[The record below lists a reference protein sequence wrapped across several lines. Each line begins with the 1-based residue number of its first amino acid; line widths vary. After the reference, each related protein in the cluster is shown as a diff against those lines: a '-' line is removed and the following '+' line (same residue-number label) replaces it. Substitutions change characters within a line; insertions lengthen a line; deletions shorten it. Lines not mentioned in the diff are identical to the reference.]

1 MVLTLVSESICD
13 INNGIGLTKIL
24 SIPIP
29 T

>member
-1 MVLTLVSESICD
+1 MVLTLASESICD
-13 INNGIGLTKIL
+13 IDNGIGLTKIL

>member
-1 MVLTLVSESICD
+1 MVLTLVSELICD